1 MGQKLWGRAAA
12 VPSTWQMHLDLA
24 QKVAPRYLFVCPTV
38 GVAASPYKCSQ
49 YDISCSPRGQGG
61 DSSTHG
67 SCYISGTRFS
77 MHGRQNFLQ
86 HIINGS
92 SSLCSQHT
100 SLLCPLAP
108 FVRIWPSQLCRKIRG
123 TTKQTAVVVIEFL
136 DGVGGRK
143 KEDRSIG
150 GSMAACQVVNL
161 DVPSTQLPDSFHS
174 SSLRKPCINVATNY
188 FRLNNG
194 THPWINKLL
203 LPPPTLPV
211 LTEPKQMCLL

>member
-1 MGQKLWGRAAA
+1 MNQL
-12 VPSTWQMHLDLA
+12 VPSSPISRPLLPLLVYLPSLRHQPTRRTRRNLPPAQSWPSFKHLIVRQEIGAKTVGTRSCCPLDMADDLA

-100 SLLCPLAP
+100 SLLCP
-108 FVRIWPSQLCRKIRG
+108 S
-123 TTKQTAVVVIEFL
+123 
-136 DGVGGRK
+136 
-143 KEDRSIG
+143 
-150 GSMAACQVVNL
+150 
-161 DVPSTQLPDSFHS
+161 
-174 SSLRKPCINVATNY
+174 
-188 FRLNNG
+188 
-194 THPWINKLL
+194 LL
-203 LPPPTLPV
+203 LSV
-211 LTEPKQMCLL
+211 SDHRSFVERFGEQQSRRRWW